1 MIINDRVNNLLSRQN
16 SQAHV
21 RDVVGPNAG
30 ALIGE
35 AREVQ
40 LSEINLNIAEPNG
53 TNPRGLTGG
62 QIRDAQAAAGGG
74 FPREPALAQQRR
86 TALPF
91 ARNTASNELQAA
103 APEDGPEP
111 TEQPFRRA
119 SERSDGADDLQD
131 DAADGYVGEAPGDSE
146 GMNQNRQRHPEDRLP
161 DEFEQDFHDLEMDQ
175 DIDENV
181 R

>member
-1 MIINDRVNNLLSRQN
+1 M
-16 SQAHV
+16 

-40 LSEINLNIAEPNG
+40 LSEINLNIAE
-53 TNPRGLTGG
+53 TNPRGLIGG
-62 QIRDAQAAAGGG
+62 QIRDAHAEAGGG
-74 FPREPALAQQRR
+74 LAREPALAQQRR

-131 DAADGYVGEAPGDSE
+131 DADGYAGEAPGNSDSK
-146 GMNQNRQRHPEDRLP
+146 NQNRQRHPEDRLP

-181 R
+181 RQPMHNSSSGFRTQKFQ